1 MWAASFR
8 KTPPFD
14 RILFLLSKWTPPLN
28 RVLVIESGSRK
39 AAEEFIA
46 RLYREE
52 KPERVDVL
60 TCYSS
65 APASFDFTR
74 GRVFYTHESKGGAA
88 RNRLLEEFASSGY
101 SAVSV
106 LCTGDD
112 IMTKWKW
119 VAALRVPAKVLIV
132 NENADSFWLDRG
144 HYRDLGHMA
153 DERLG
158 LSRLELLRFVYQIV
172 AFPFTLLILIAF
184 AARVHT
190 RRLLRK
196 RPRLRAW

>member
-1 MWAASFR
+1 
-8 KTPPFD
+8 
-14 RILFLLSKWTPPLN
+14 LYSK
-28 RVLVIESGSRK
+28 
-39 AAEEFIA
+39 
-46 RLYREE
+46 E
-52 KPERVDVL
+52 KSEYVDVL
-60 TCYSS
+60 TCYNS
-65 APASFDFTR
+65 APASFDAAR
-74 GRVFYTHESKGGAA
+74 GHVFYTHDAKGSAA
-88 RNRLLEEFASSGY
+88 RNQLLKEFASSGY
-101 SAVSV
+101 SALCV

-119 VAALRVPAKVLIV
+119 IAALRVPAKVLIV

-184 AARVHT
+184 AAWVHT

-196 RPRLRAW
+196 RPTPPQVLNT